1 MNTEKRQNVMNRSKP
16 KALWKVIF
24 LDLLVGA
31 LTLGLVVFFQIG
43 LPFLQGKLRSAELQ
57 AAREAAQAAP
67 PAVSVAPVTAT
78 PSPVPETPAVEIP
91 VVQSAAESTPEPT
104 AEPTTEAPTYS
115 VPYVVGMTAKD
126 AYYELNDAG
135 VTYTVKREYSENVK
149 PETVMGQ
156 EPEEGFVTPDQTV
169 LIIISKG
176 TDQPDTTVPSTT
188 KKSDKDKQTTTAPA
202 GEYVLAGSDSRYI
215 DRSEVA
221 NMNEKQLTLALNEIY
236 ARKGRRFNS
245 SELQAYFNSKSWYNG
260 TISPSQFD
268 ENSLNKYE
276 KANVQT
282 ILAVMR
288 EKGYR

>member
-1 MNTEKRQNVMNRSKP
+1 MEEKERIGTGTKI
-16 KALWKVIF
+16 AFVIIIT
-24 LDLLVGA
+24 LIVLLSMAV
-31 LTLGLVVFFQIG
+31 GLVLFGDSFGINVKEWFVH
-43 LPFLQGKLRSAELQ
+43 ETT
-57 AAREAAQAAP
+57 AP
-67 PAVSVAPVTAT
+67 PTEPVTT
-78 PSPVPETPAVEIP
+78 AV
-91 VVQSAAESTPEPT
+91 VTT

-135 VTYTVKREYSENVK
+135 VTYTIKREYSENVK

-188 KKSDKDKQTTTAPA
+188 KKSDKDKQATTAPA

-221 NMNEKQLTLALNEIY
+221 NMSEKQLTLALNEIY

-268 ENSLNKYE
+268 EDSLNKYE

-288 EKGYR
+288 EKRYR